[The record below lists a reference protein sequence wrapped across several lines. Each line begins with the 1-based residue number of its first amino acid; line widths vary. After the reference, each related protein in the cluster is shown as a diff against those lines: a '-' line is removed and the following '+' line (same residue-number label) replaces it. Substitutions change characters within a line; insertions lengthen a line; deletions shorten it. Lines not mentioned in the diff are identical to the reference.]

1 MKVKFWGVRGSLP
14 APQLPRDIEQKI
26 KTVLMAATPQD
37 IENEETVDA
46 FLASLPFFMRSTYG
60 GNSPCVQVTP
70 ADGKLMIVDAG
81 SGIRELGL
89 DLLGTPA
96 GRGQGDVHLFLS
108 HTHWDHIQGFPFFP
122 PAYIPGNKLTVYND
136 KDLRKTFSDQQDAR
150 YFPVPLEYMRSK
162 MTFEKIRVGETFQVG
177 ETEVCTLEMFHP
189 GMSLAFRFVDKDT
202 TFIYAS
208 DSEFNMRPRS
218 EIEEFIEF
226 VRDADGLVFDSH
238 FTFTD
243 SQEKITWGHSSA
255 EIGIDIAVAANVK
268 RLFLFHHE
276 PSYNDE
282 KLSKLGARATRYKE
296 LIAAESNLQI
306 ITTYDGLELDL

>member
-14 APQLPRDIEQKI
+14 APQLPYNIEQKI
-26 KTVLMAATPQD
+26 KAVLMAATPND
-37 IENEETVDA
+37 VVDEGSIDA
-46 FLASLPFFMRSTYG
+46 FLAQLPFFMRSTYG
-60 GNSPCVQVTP
+60 GNTPCLQLTP
-70 ADGKLMIVDAG
+70 SDGTLLVIDAG

-89 DLLGTPA
+89 ELLGSPA
-96 GRGQGDVHLFLS
+96 GRGQGDIHLFLS

-122 PAYIPGNKLTVYND
+122 PAYIPGNRVTVYND

-162 MTFEKIRVGETFQVG
+162 MAFQKISVGETFSVG
-177 ETEVCTLEMFHP
+177 NTRVCTLEMFHP
-189 GMSLAFRFVDKDT
+189 GMSLAYRFIDGDKI
-202 TFIYAS
+202 FVYAS

-255 EIGIDIAVAANVK
+255 EMGIDIAVAAGVK

-276 PSYNDE
+276 PSYDDE
-282 KLSKLGARATRYKE
+282 KLSKLGERATRYKD
-296 LIAAESNLQI
+296 LIAKDKDLEI
-306 ITTYDGLELDL
+306 ITTYDGLELEL